1 MSVKLLK
8 SKGSL
13 KFQFSSEQNEQD
25 IEGEKP
31 SHWFLFTASDDKSKN
46 VLQWDFSSIINIFEM
61 NFQEWKIPFHSSE
74 FFSESWAKKIVVV
87 VDAMAII
94 W

>member
-1 MSVKLLK
+1 MNKTLK
-8 SKGSL
+8 EKS
-13 KFQFSSEQNEQD
+13 QVIDFSSLHPM
-25 IEGEKP
+25 IRAKM
-31 SHWFLFTASDDKSKN
+31 S
-46 VLQWDFSSIINIFEM
+46 WDFFSIINIFEM

-74 FFSESWAKKIVVV
+74 FSSESWAKKIVVA